1 MQQVLSIAS
10 QIPIHDSQDAFRGRH
25 AISAIGKALLCCTI
39 VKNVSKEP
47 QKSDASQCRALH
59 GAHIAHFVAVITS
72 QDQKKLRLVNWIFR
86 SVEGGQGRARGD
98 QSARVDC
105 DFRSEVAT
113 RTSVTP
119 ERPSL

>member
-25 AISAIGKALLCCTI
+25 TISAIGKALLCCTI

-72 QDQKKLRLVNWIFR
+72 QDQKK
-86 SVEGGQGRARGD
+86 A
-98 QSARVDC
+98 
-105 DFRSEVAT
+105 AT
-113 RTSVTP
+113 GELDLSQCRWRPGTS
-119 ERPSL
+119 SW